1 MFDPSKG
8 ESIWD
13 RFTHSH
19 PELVRDHSNG
29 DVACD
34 TYHEW
39 REDIEILKDL
49 GVDFHRFSLSWPR
62 ILPDGFARRINPDGV
77 RFYNDFINKLLK
89 NNIEPL
95 VTLYHWDLPQR
106 LQDLGGWTNPDMAVY
121 FEEYAKIA
129 FELFGDRVKRWI
141 TINEPHSFC
150 EFTYGYGHG
159 APHIFSPGIGD
170 YLCGKTVLIAHARAY
185 HLYQRE
191 FKKSQGG
198 KIGISLD
205 TNWAEPMTNS
215 TEDIKAAERQLEME
229 FGWWANPIFSNTGDY
244 PEVMK
249 QRVDERSRLENF
261 TISRLPALTTDEIK
275 MIKGT
280 ADFLGLNHYHTW
292 LVGDHDFPIDGE
304 PSHEKD
310 MGIKSRQDPNW
321 KPSPQIVPWGF
332 RKLMNWIKEKYNN
345 PLVYIT
351 ENGYGDISE
360 ALEDHDRVTQI
371 KLFIQAVMDAVEKDG
386 CNVKRY
392 TYWSTLDNMEWSLG
406 YTVKF
411 GLYHV
416 DFTSPNRTRTP
427 KLSAKTFKDIIRKR
441 QL

>member
-1 MFDPSKG
+1 MYRFILALVLLVCEGTSRKIPKDFKFGTSTAAFQVEGAWNVSGKG

-95 VTLYHWDLPQR
+95 
-106 LQDLGGWTNPDMAVY
+106 
-121 FEEYAKIA
+121 
-129 FELFGDRVKRWI
+129 
-141 TINEPHSFC
+141 
-150 EFTYGYGHG
+150 
-159 APHIFSPGIGD
+159 
-170 YLCGKTVLIAHARAY
+170 
-185 HLYQRE
+185 
-191 FKKSQGG
+191 
-198 KIGISLD
+198 
-205 TNWAEPMTNS
+205 
-215 TEDIKAAERQLEME
+215 